1 MARGDAE
8 ANVARRAVRGGE
20 AFGTRPNEEN
30 EEPTK
35 WLGEMPKR
43 MSPAGRF
50 AVAKPSALDPI
61 RRMRNEKLGV
71 SRTLS
76 G

>member
-1 MARGDAE
+1 MKS
-8 ANVARRAVRGGE
+8 
-20 AFGTRPNEEN
+20 

-50 AVAKPSALDPI
+50 AVAKPSAIDPI
-61 RRMRNEKLGV
+61 RNEA
-71 SRTLS
+71 LS
-76 G
+76 AEQQKA